1 MKKSKSILGKA
12 LIILI
17 IIFAFFGFGGGLSS
31 PMSASSEGAIRG
43 NASRLQHENIELRKE
58 YVELEQKLKEM
69 EIVAAEIQEY
79 NNILYSQVLGV
90 DYDTTDFHQYRNDSV
105 DFVFMNHD
113 SIFKMVD
120 ERAFYAAEMLA
131 TQLIKLQETSHLFRD
146 NKNAILYYPTIAPVK
161 TKDFIYVS
169 SPYGMREHPIEK
181 QMIFHEG
188 IDISANVGSD
198 VFSTAQGRVVKIMYS
213 KYGYGNRI
221 VIKHGYGFETLYAH
235 LGNDIKVKKGQWI
248 RKNQLIGSVGNT
260 GRSTGPHL
268 HYEIHKNGEPRD
280 PLGYF
285 YTHMTDELLAM
296 Q

>member
-12 LIILI
+12 AIILLV
-17 IIFAFFGFGGGLSS
+17 IFAFFGFGGGLST
-31 PMSASSEGAIRG
+31 PMNAGSDGAMS
-43 NASRLQHENIELRKE
+43 SRLQHENMKLKQEYAELTEK
-58 YVELEQKLKEM
+58 VLELEEY
-69 EIVAAEIQEY
+69 AEQVKAY
-79 NNILYSQVLGV
+79 DNMLYSHYLGV
-90 DYDTTDFHQYRNDSV
+90 DYDTTDFHQYKNDSAE
-105 DFVFMNHD
+105 FVLTVHD
-113 SIFKMVD
+113 SVFEMID

-131 TQLIKLQETSHLFRD
+131 TQLTKLQETSDLFKN

-169 SPYGMREHPIEK
+169 SPYGWRDHPTEK
-181 QMIFHEG
+181 QILFHEG
-188 IDISANVGSD
+188 IDISANVGSE
-198 VFSTAQGRVVKIMYS
+198 VFSTAQGRIVKIMYS

-235 LGNDIKVKKGQWI
+235 LGTISVKTGQWV
-248 RKNQLIGSVGNT
+248 RKNQLIGTVGNT

-268 HYEIHKNGEPRD
+268 HYEIHKYGEPRD
-280 PLGYF
+280 PMGYF